1 MKRLF
6 LFIISVLLVLPIFA
20 AKKEKVQQVD
30 SLGRK
35 VKTGWTFGALP
46 SVAFDADL
54 GFQGGALANIY
65 YYGDGSQYPEYIHSL
80 YAEAAYTTKNYGI
93 FRVNYDSK
101 YLIPNHR
108 LTLDAT
114 YQPDAMCD
122 FYGFNGYQSV
132 YNQDFHKW
140 KKDQTKM
147 GDPALYQSRAF
158 YKYKR
163 DLFRFAADIE
173 GTIWQNI
180 KWNAGLGVLG
190 YMIDEC
196 DIEMLNGKNE
206 FDPNIPLADQK
217 AMNDKVEGMYE
228 KYVKWGLIDQNEA
241 LGGWHPYLRAG
252 LTYDSRDQRTCPT
265 KGIYADA
272 FFTYTAAFNAKYGQ
286 QATAGYN
293 HLQFNFNFR
302 HYVPIYR
309 DRVTFAY
316 RVGTQNNIA
325 GKSPFYMNTYL
336 NTLFIQRVMYEG
348 LGGANSL
355 RGIMRNRILANGFAY
370 ANVELRCKVAKFD
383 IGRQHFYIG
392 LAPFFDLGV
401 ITQPYKLDED
411 AIKKAYAKDV
421 LETTAQALLGEDV
434 VMPLP
439 LSSYFATYK
448 TDYDPL
454 GITTEHLDKS
464 KNYLP
469 HMAAGV
475 GLKAAMNENF
485 VLSVDWAMA
494 LDKQD
499 NAKWANFYIKMGY
512 LF

>member
-1 MKRLF
+1 MKRIF
-6 LFIISVLLVLPIFA
+6 LFIFAAVLAMSMQA
-20 AKKEKVQQVD
+20 AKKDKVQEVD

-35 VKTGWTFGALP
+35 IKTGWNFGALP

-65 YYGDGSQYPEYIHSL
+65 YYGDGSQYPEYIHSI

-108 LTLDAT
+108 LTLDMT

-122 FYGFNGYQSV
+122 FYGFNGYQSI
-132 YNQDFHKW
+132 YNQNFHKW

-147 GDPALYQSRAF
+147 GDPAEYQSRAF

-163 DLFRFAADIE
+163 DLFRFAADME
-173 GTIWQNI
+173 GTIWKNI

-196 DIEMLNGKNE
+196 DIDMLNGKNE
-206 FDPNIPLADQK
+206 FDPSLPLADQK
-217 AMNDKVEGMYE
+217 ALNKNVEGLYE
-228 KYVKWGLIDQNEA
+228 KYVKWGIINPNEA
-241 LGGWHPYLRAG
+241 RGGWHPYLRAG

-265 KGIYADA
+265 RGIYADA

-286 QATAGYN
+286 QADAGYN

-316 RVGTQNNIA
+316 RIGTQNNIA
-325 GKSPFYMNTYL
+325 GSSPFYMNTYL

-370 ANVELRCKVAKFD
+370 ANVELRTKVAKFD

-401 ITQPYKLDED
+401 ITQPYELDEEL
-411 AIKKAYAKDV
+411 IHKAYAEDNDPLK
-421 LETTAQALLGEDV
+421 LTLGD
-434 VMPLP
+434 
-439 LSSYFATYK
+439 YFAVMQTGVSDAQESPLN
-448 TDYDPL
+448 TDL
-454 GITTEHLDKS
+454 V
-464 KNYLP
+464 YLP
-469 HMAAGV
+469 HMAAGL
-475 GLKAAMNENF
+475 GLKVAMNENF

>member
-1 MKRLF
+1 MKRY
-6 LFIISVLLVLPIFA
+6 LVLIFA
-20 AKKEKVQQVD
+20 ALMAISMQAEKKEKVQETD

-35 VKTGWTFGALP
+35 IKKGWNFGALP

-65 YYGDGSQYPEYIHSL
+65 YYGDGSQYPEYIHSI

-101 YLIPNHR
+101 YLIPKHR

-122 FYGFNGYQSV
+122 FYGYNGYQSV
-132 YNQDFHKW
+132 YDQDFHKW
-140 KKDQTKM
+140 KKDQSKM
-147 GDPALYQSRAF
+147 GDVSQYQSRAF

-163 DLFRFAADIE
+163 DIFRFAADME
-173 GTIWQNI
+173 GTIWKNI
-180 KWNAGLGVLG
+180 KWNAGVGILG

-196 DIEMLNGKNE
+196 DIDMLNGKKE
-206 FDPNIPLADQK
+206 YDPNIPLADQK
-217 AMNDKVEGMYE
+217 AMNGEVEGLYE
-228 KYVKWGLIDQNEA
+228 KYEKWGLINPNEA
-241 LGGWHPYLRAG
+241 KGGWHPYLRAG
-252 LTYDSRDQRTCPT
+252 VTYDSRDQRTCPT

-286 QATAGYN
+286 QADAGYN

-302 HYVPIYR
+302 HYVPVYR

-316 RVGTQNNIA
+316 RLGTQNNVA

-370 ANVELRCKVAKFD
+370 ANVELRAKVAKFD

-392 LAPFFDLGV
+392 LAPFFDLGL
-401 ITQPYKLDED
+401 ITQPYDLDFEAVKAAYAVDKDPLKRGLGDYFVLDE
-411 AIKKAYAKDV
+411 
-421 LETTAQALLGEDV
+421 EGN
-434 VMPLP
+434 
-439 LSSYFATYK
+439 
-448 TDYDPL
+448 
-454 GITTEHLDKS
+454 LDNS
-464 KNYLP
+464 LVYML
-469 HMAAGV
+469 HMATGV
-475 GLKAAMNENF
+475 GLKVAMNENF

>member
-1 MKRLF
+1 MKRIIIFAISILF
-6 LFIISVLLVLPIFA
+6 VLPTFA

-35 VKTGWTFGALP
+35 IKTGWNFGVLP

-54 GFQGGALANIY
+54 GFQGGALTNIY
-65 YYGDGSQYPEYIHSL
+65 YYGDGSQYPEYIHSI

-101 YLIPNHR
+101 YLIPKHR

-140 KKDQTKM
+140 KKDPNKM
-147 GDPALYQSRAF
+147 NVADYQSRAF

-173 GTIWQNI
+173 GTIWKNI
-180 KWNAGLGVLG
+180 KWNAGVGVLG
-190 YMIDEC
+190 YMIGEC
-196 DIEMLNGKNE
+196 DIDMLNGKHKYE
-206 FDPNIPLADQK
+206 LGEDGKPTDSK
-217 AMNDKVEGMYE
+217 AMNPAIEGLYE
-228 KYVKWGLIDQNEA
+228 KYVNWGLIKPAEA
-241 LGGWHPYLRAG
+241 KGGWHPYVRLG

-272 FFTYTAAFNAKYGQ
+272 FFTYTAAFGE
-286 QATAGYN
+286 QAAAGYN

-302 HYVPIYR
+302 HYVPVYR

-316 RVGTQNNIA
+316 RIGTQNNIA
-325 GKSPFYMNTYL
+325 GQSPFYMNTYL

-401 ITQPYKLDED
+401 ITQPYELDEE
-411 AIKKAYAKDV
+411 ALNRAYAADSDPLK
-421 LETTAQALLGEDV
+421 
-434 VMPLP
+434 LP
-439 LSSYFATYK
+439 LSSYFATVK
-448 TDYDPL
+448 NCWSET
-454 GITTEHLDKS
+454 GTTTEDIDLTKT
-464 KNYLP
+464 YFP
-469 HMAAGV
+469 HMAAGL

-494 LDKQD
+494 LNPQD

>member
-1 MKRLF
+1 MKRIFIFAISILF
-6 LFIISVLLVLPIFA
+6 VLPISA

-35 VKTGWTFGALP
+35 IKTGWNFGALP

-80 YAEAAYTTKNYGI
+80 YVEAAYTTKRYGI
-93 FRVNYDSK
+93 FRANYDSK
-101 YLIPNHR
+101 YLIPKHR

-140 KKDQTKM
+140 KKDPAKM
-147 GDPALYQSRAF
+147 GVVEDYQSRAF

-173 GTIWQNI
+173 GTIWKNI
-180 KWNAGLGVLG
+180 KWNAGVGVLG

-196 DIEMLNGKNE
+196 DIDMLNGKKNV
-206 FDPNIPLADQK
+206 FDPTLKRYEQK
-217 AMNDKVEGMYE
+217 AMNKDVEGLYE
-228 KYVKWGLIDQNEA
+228 KYVKWGLIDQAEA
-241 LGGWHPYLRAG
+241 QGGWHPYLRAG

-272 FFTYTAAFNAKYGQ
+272 FFTYTAAFGD
-286 QATAGYN
+286 QAAAGYN

-302 HYVPIYR
+302 HYVPVYR

-316 RVGTQNNIA
+316 RIGTQNNIA

-370 ANVELRCKVAKFD
+370 ANVELRCKLVHFD
-383 IGRQHFYIG
+383 IRRQHFYIG
-392 LAPFFDLGV
+392 LAPFFDLGM
-401 ITQPYKLDED
+401 ITQPYELDGTR
-411 AIKKAYAKDV
+411 IQKAY
-421 LETTAQALLGEDV
+421 TADTDPLK
-434 VMPLP
+434 LP
-439 LSSYFATYK
+439 LESYFAMTQSEDNSESLILNSRL
-448 TDYDPL
+448 T
-454 GITTEHLDKS
+454 
-464 KNYLP
+464 YLP

-475 GLKAAMNENF
+475 SLKAAMNENF

>member
-1 MKRLF
+1 MKRIF
-6 LFIISVLLVLPIFA
+6 LFIFVAVLAMSMQA
-20 AKKEKVQQVD
+20 AKKDKVQVTD

-35 VKTGWTFGALP
+35 VKTGWNFGALP

-65 YYGDGSQYPEYIHSL
+65 YYGDGSQYPEYIHSI

-93 FRVNYDSK
+93 FRINYDSK

-108 LTLDAT
+108 LTLDMT

-122 FYGFNGYQSV
+122 FYGYNGYQSI
-132 YNQDFHKW
+132 YNRDLHKW
-140 KKDQTKM
+140 KKDQSKM
-147 GDPALYQSRAF
+147 GDPAEYQSRAF

-163 DLFRFAADIE
+163 DLFRFAADME
-173 GTIWQNI
+173 GTIYKNI

-196 DIEMLNGKNE
+196 DIDMLNGKNE
-206 FDPNIPLADQK
+206 FDPSLPLADQK
-217 AMNDKVEGMYE
+217 AMNDNVEGLYE
-228 KYVKWGLIDQNEA
+228 KYVKWGIIDQAEA
-241 LGGWHPYLRAG
+241 HGGWHPYLRAG

-272 FFTYTAAFNAKYGQ
+272 FFTYTAAFGE

-302 HYVPIYR
+302 HYVPVYR

-370 ANVELRCKVAKFD
+370 ANIELRTKVAKFD
-383 IGRQHFYIG
+383 IGNQHFYIG

-401 ITQPYKLDED
+401 ITQPYELDEA
-411 AIKKAYAKDV
+411 AIKEGYLKDV
-421 LETTAQALLGEDV
+421 AEALLPSHDPNRPVPPLQLGE
-434 VMPLP
+434 
-439 LSSYFATYK
+439 YFA
-448 TDYDPL
+448 
-454 GITTEHLDKS
+454 LDEEGHIDQS
-464 KNYLP
+464 KVYMP
-469 HMAAGV
+469 HMAAGL
-475 GLKAAMNENF
+475 GLKVAMNENF

-494 LDKQD
+494 LNKQD

>member
-1 MKRLF
+1 MKRIFIFAISILF
-6 LFIISVLLVLPIFA
+6 VLPISA

-35 VKTGWTFGALP
+35 IKTGWNFGALP

-80 YAEAAYTTKNYGI
+80 YVEAAYTTKRYGI
-93 FRVNYDSK
+93 FRANYDSK
-101 YLIPNHR
+101 YLIPKHR

-140 KKDQTKM
+140 KKDPAKM
-147 GDPALYQSRAF
+147 GVVQDYQSRAF

-173 GTIWQNI
+173 GTIWKNI
-180 KWNAGLGVLG
+180 KWNAGVGVLG

-196 DIEMLNGKNE
+196 DIDMLNGKKNV
-206 FDPNIPLADQK
+206 FDPNAERYAQK
-217 AMNDKVEGMYE
+217 AMDKNIEGMYE
-228 KYVKWGLIDQNEA
+228 KYVKWCLIDQAEA
-241 LGGWHPYLRAG
+241 QGGWHPYLRAG

-272 FFTYTAAFNAKYGQ
+272 FFTYTAAFGD
-286 QATAGYN
+286 QAAAGYN

-302 HYVPIYR
+302 HYVPVYR

-316 RVGTQNNIA
+316 RIGTQNNIA

-370 ANVELRCKVAKFD
+370 ANVELRCKLVHFD
-383 IGRQHFYIG
+383 IRRQHFYIG
-392 LAPFFDLGV
+392 LAPFFDLGM
-401 ITQPYKLDED
+401 ITQPYELDGTK
-411 AIKKAYAKDV
+411 IQKAY
-421 LETTAQALLGEDV
+421 TADTDPLK
-434 VMPLP
+434 LP
-439 LSSYFATYK
+439 LESYFAMTQSEDNSESLILNSRL
-448 TDYDPL
+448 T
-454 GITTEHLDKS
+454 
-464 KNYLP
+464 YLP

-475 GLKAAMNENF
+475 SLKAAMNENF

>member
-1 MKRLF
+1 MKRIF
-6 LFIISVLLVLPIFA
+6 LFIFVAVLAMSMQA
-20 AKKEKVQQVD
+20 AKKDKVQVTD

-35 VKTGWTFGALP
+35 VKTGWNFGALP

-65 YYGDGSQYPEYIHSL
+65 YYGDGSQYPEYIHSI

-93 FRVNYDSK
+93 FRINYDSK

-108 LTLDAT
+108 LTLDMT

-122 FYGFNGYQSV
+122 FYGYNGYQSI
-132 YNQDFHKW
+132 YNQDLHKW
-140 KKDQTKM
+140 KKDQSKM
-147 GDPALYQSRAF
+147 GDPAEYQSRAF

-163 DLFRFAADIE
+163 DLFRFAADME
-173 GTIWQNI
+173 GTIYKNI

-196 DIEMLNGKNE
+196 DIDMLNGKNE
-206 FDPNIPLADQK
+206 FDPSLPLADQK
-217 AMNDKVEGMYE
+217 AMNDNVEGLYE
-228 KYVKWGLIDQNEA
+228 KYVKWGIIDQAEA
-241 LGGWHPYLRAG
+241 HGGWHPYLRAG

-272 FFTYTAAFNAKYGQ
+272 FFTYTAAFGE

-309 DRVTFAY
+309 DRITFAY

-370 ANVELRCKVAKFD
+370 ANIELRTKVAKFD
-383 IGRQHFYIG
+383 IGNQHFYIG

-401 ITQPYKLDED
+401 ITQPYELDEA
-411 AIKKAYAKDV
+411 AIKEGYLKDV
-421 LETTAQALLGEDV
+421 AEALLPSHDPNRPVPPLQLGE
-434 VMPLP
+434 
-439 LSSYFATYK
+439 YFA
-448 TDYDPL
+448 
-454 GITTEHLDKS
+454 LDEEGHIDQS
-464 KNYLP
+464 KVYMP

-475 GLKAAMNENF
+475 GLKVAMNENF

-494 LDKQD
+494 LNKQD

>member
-1 MKRLF
+1 MKRIF
-6 LFIISVLLVLPIFA
+6 LLIFIAVLAISMHA
-20 AKKEKVQQVD
+20 AKKDKVQEVD

-35 VKTGWTFGALP
+35 IKTGWNFGALP

-54 GFQGGALANIY
+54 GFQGGALANVY
-65 YYGDGSQYPEYIHSL
+65 YYGDGSQYPEYIHSI

-101 YLIPNHR
+101 YLITNHR
-108 LTLDAT
+108 LTLDLT

-122 FYGFNGYQSV
+122 FYGFNGYQSI
-132 YNQDFHKW
+132 YNQNLHKW
-140 KKDQTKM
+140 KKDQSKM
-147 GDPALYQSRAF
+147 GDPAEYQSRAF

-173 GTIWQNI
+173 GTIYKNI

-196 DIEMLNGKNE
+196 DIDMLNGKNE
-206 FDPNIPLADQK
+206 FDPSLPLVDQK
-217 AMNDKVEGMYE
+217 ALNENVEGLYE
-228 KYVKWGLIDQNEA
+228 KYVKWGIIDQNEA
-241 LGGWHPYLRAG
+241 RGGWHPYLRAG
-252 LTYDSRDQRTCPT
+252 LTYDTRDQRTCPT
-265 KGIYADA
+265 RGIYADA

-286 QATAGYN
+286 QAAAGYN

-316 RVGTQNNIA
+316 RLGTQNNMA

-370 ANVELRCKVAKFD
+370 ANVELRTKVAKFD
-383 IGRQHFYIG
+383 IGNQHFYIG
-392 LAPFFDLGV
+392 LAPFFDLGI
-401 ITQPYKLDED
+401 ITQPYELDEA
-411 AIKKAYAKDV
+411 AIKAAYAKDV
-421 LETTAQALLGEDV
+421 IETTAQALLGKDV

-439 LSSYFATYK
+439 FSSYFATTK
-448 TDYDPL
+448 TDTDPL
-454 GITTEHLDKS
+454 GITTEHIDQS
-464 KNYLP
+464 KVYLP
-469 HMAAGV
+469 HMAAGL
-475 GLKAAMNENF
+475 GLKVAMNENF

>member
-1 MKRLF
+1 MKK
-6 LFIISVLLVLPIFA
+6 FILLIFTMFFALTTFA

-35 VKTGWTFGALP
+35 IKTGWNFGALP
-46 SVAFDADL
+46 SVGFDADL
-54 GFQGGALANIY
+54 GFQGGALANVY
-65 YYGDGSQYPEYIHSL
+65 YYGDGSQYPEYIHSI

-93 FRVNYDSK
+93 FRVNFDSK
-101 YLIPNHR
+101 GLIPKHR
-108 LTLDAT
+108 LTIDAT

-122 FYGFNGYQSV
+122 FYGFNGYQSI
-132 YNQDFHKW
+132 YNQSLHKW
-140 KKDQTKM
+140 NKNPNKM
-147 GDPALYQSRAF
+147 NVADYQSRAF

-163 DLFRFAADIE
+163 DLFRFAADVE
-173 GTIWQNI
+173 GTIWKNI

-196 DIEMLNGKNE
+196 NIDMLNGKNE
-206 FDPNIPLADQK
+206 FDPNIPLGEQK
-217 AMNDKVEGMYE
+217 AMDKDIQGLYE
-228 KYVKWGLIDQNEA
+228 KYIKWGLIDQSEA
-241 LGGWHPYLRAG
+241 KGGWHPYLRAG
-252 LTYDSRDQRTCPT
+252 LTYDSRNMRTCPT

-272 FFTYTAAFNAKYGQ
+272 FFTYTAAFGE

-302 HYVPIYR
+302 HYVPVYR

-316 RVGTQNNIA
+316 RIGTQNNIA
-325 GKSPFYMNTYL
+325 GQSPFYMNTYL

-383 IGRQHFYIG
+383 IGRQQFYIG

-401 ITQPYKLDED
+401 ITQPYELDEE
-411 AIKKAYAKDV
+411 ALNRAYAADTDPLK
-421 LETTAQALLGEDV
+421 
-434 VMPLP
+434 LP
-439 LSSYFATYK
+439 LSSYFATVK
-448 TDYDPL
+448 NCWRET
-454 GITTEHLDKS
+454 GTTTEDIDLTKT
-464 KNYLP
+464 YFP
-469 HMAAGV
+469 HMAAGL

>member
-1 MKRLF
+1 MKRCIVFIFVALF
-6 LFIISVLLVLPIFA
+6 AITSQA
-20 AKKEKVQQVD
+20 ARKDKVQATD

-35 VKTGWTFGALP
+35 IKRGWNFGALP

-65 YYGDGSQYPEYIHSL
+65 YYGDGSQYPEYIHSI
-80 YAEAAYTTKNYGI
+80 YAEAVYTTKNYGI

-101 YLIPNHR
+101 YLIPKHR

-122 FYGFNGYQSV
+122 FYGYNGYQSV
-132 YNQDFHKW
+132 YDQDFHKW
-140 KKDQTKM
+140 KKDKSKM
-147 GDPALYQSRAF
+147 GDVAQYQSRAF

-173 GTIWQNI
+173 GTIWKNI

-196 DIEMLNGKNE
+196 DIDMLNGKKKY
-206 FDPNIPLADQK
+206 DPNIPLADQK
-217 AMNDKVEGMYE
+217 AMNDQIEGLYE
-228 KYVKWGLIDQNEA
+228 KYEKWGLIDPNESK
-241 LGGWHPYLRAG
+241 GGWHPYLRAG

-286 QATAGYN
+286 QADAGYN

-316 RVGTQNNIA
+316 RIGTQNNIA

-370 ANVELRCKVAKFD
+370 TNIELRAKVAKFD

-392 LAPFFDLGV
+392 LAPFFDLGL
-401 ITQPYKLDED
+401 ITQPYELDFQ
-411 AIKKAYAKDV
+411 AVKAAYMVDK
-421 LETTAQALLGEDV
+421 
-434 VMPLP
+434 
-439 LSSYFATYK
+439 
-448 TDYDPL
+448 DPL
-454 GITTEHLDKS
+454 KRELSDYFVLDKEGNLDKS
-464 KNYLP
+464 QVYLP
-469 HMAAGV
+469 HMAAGM
-475 GLKAAMNENF
+475 GLKVAMNENF
-485 VLSVDWAMA
+485 VLSVDWAMS
-494 LDKQD
+494 LNKQD

>member
-1 MKRLF
+1 MKRYILF
-6 LFIISVLLVLPIFA
+6 YFLIMLALCVQA
-20 AKKEKVQQVD
+20 AKKEKVQETD

-35 VKTGWTFGALP
+35 IKTGWNFGALP

-65 YYGDGSQYPEYIHSL
+65 YYGDGSQYPEYIHSI

-93 FRVNYDSK
+93 FRINYDSK

-122 FYGFNGYQSV
+122 FYGYNGYQSI
-132 YNQDFHKW
+132 YNQNLHKW
-140 KKDQTKM
+140 KKDQSKM
-147 GDPALYQSRAF
+147 ENPDEYQSRAF

-163 DLFRFAADIE
+163 DLFRFAADME
-173 GTIWQNI
+173 GTIYKNI

-196 DIEMLNGKNE
+196 DIDMLNGKNE
-206 FDPNIPLADQK
+206 FDPNTPLADQK
-217 AMNDKVEGMYE
+217 AMNDQIEGLYE
-228 KYVKWGLIDQNEA
+228 KYVKWGIIDPNEA
-241 LGGWHPYLRAG
+241 NGGWHPYLRVG

-265 KGIYADA
+265 RGIYADA

-316 RVGTQNNIA
+316 RLGTQNNIA
-325 GKSPFYMNTYL
+325 GNSPFYMNTYL

-370 ANVELRCKVAKFD
+370 ANVELRTKVAKFD
-383 IGRQHFYIG
+383 IGKQHFYIG

-401 ITQPYKLDED
+401 ITQPYELDGT
-411 AIKKAYAKDV
+411 AIQKAYAADNDPLK
-421 LETTAQALLGEDV
+421 
-434 VMPLP
+434 LP
-439 LSSYFATYK
+439 LDGYFSMRESE
-448 TDYDPL
+448 DDSNFFIL
-454 GITTEHLDKS
+454 NSKS
-464 KNYLP
+464 TYLP
-469 HMAAGV
+469 HMAAGL
-475 GLKAAMNENF
+475 GLKVAMNENF

-494 LDKQD
+494 LNKQD

>member
-1 MKRLF
+1 MKRIF
-6 LFIISVLLVLPIFA
+6 LFISVAVLAMSMHA
-20 AKKEKVQQVD
+20 AKKDKVQEVD

-35 VKTGWTFGALP
+35 IKTGWNFGALP

-65 YYGDGSQYPEYIHSL
+65 YYGDGSQYPEYIHSI

-93 FRVNYDSK
+93 FRINYDST

-108 LTLDAT
+108 LTLDMT

-122 FYGFNGYQSV
+122 FYGYNGYQSI

-140 KKDQTKM
+140 KKDPAKM
-147 GDPALYQSRAF
+147 GVLEEYQSRAF

-163 DLFRFAADIE
+163 DLFRFAADME
-173 GTIWQNI
+173 GTIWKNI

-196 DIEMLNGKNE
+196 DIAMLNGKKNVYNPE
-206 FDPNIPLADQK
+206 LKRYEQK
-217 AMNDKVEGMYE
+217 AMNANVEGLYE
-228 KYVKWGLIDQNEA
+228 KYVKWGLINPAEA
-241 LGGWHPYLRAG
+241 NGGWHPYLRAG

-272 FFTYTAAFNAKYGQ
+272 FFTYTAAFGE

-302 HYVPIYR
+302 HYVPVYR

-370 ANVELRCKVAKFD
+370 ANVELRTKVAKFD
-383 IGRQHFYIG
+383 IGKQHFYIG

-401 ITQPYKLDED
+401 ITQPYELDEA
-411 AIKKAYAKDV
+411 AIKEGYLKDV
-421 LETTAQALLGEDV
+421 AEALLPSHDPNRPVPPLQLGE
-434 VMPLP
+434 
-439 LSSYFATYK
+439 YFA
-448 TDYDPL
+448 
-454 GITTEHLDKS
+454 LDEEGHIDQS
-464 KNYLP
+464 KVYMP

-475 GLKAAMNENF
+475 GLKVAMNENF

>member
-1 MKRLF
+1 MKK
-6 LFIISVLLVLPIFA
+6 FILLIFTLLLSFSTFA
-20 AKKEKVQQVD
+20 AKKDKVQQVD

-35 VKTGWTFGALP
+35 IKTGWNFGALP
-46 SVAFDADL
+46 SVAFDVDL

-80 YAEAAYTTKNYGI
+80 YAEAAYTTKHYGI
-93 FRVNYDSK
+93 FRINYDSK
-101 YLIPNHR
+101 YLIPKHR

-122 FYGFNGYQSV
+122 FYGFNGYQST
-132 YNQDFHKW
+132 YNPQYHNWAADLDKSI
-140 KKDQTKM
+140 
-147 GDPALYQSRAF
+147 PYQSRAY

-173 GTIWQNI
+173 GTIWNKF

-196 DIEMLNGKNE
+196 DINMLNGNNKYEIDPETNE
-206 FDPNIPLADQK
+206 PTDPKAMNPSIEGLYEKYEKWGIFDPNE
-217 AMNDKVEGMYE
+217 VH
-228 KYVKWGLIDQNEA
+228 
-241 LGGWHPYLRAG
+241 GGWHPYVRLG
-252 LTYDSRDQRTCPT
+252 VTYDSRDQRTCPT

-272 FFTYTAAFNAKYGQ
+272 FFTYTAAFNAAYGQ
-286 QATAGYN
+286 QATAGFN

-302 HYVPIYR
+302 HYVPVYR

-316 RVGTQNNIA
+316 RIGIQNNIA

-370 ANVELRCKVAKFD
+370 ANVEFRCKVARFD

-392 LAPFFDLGV
+392 LAPFFDLGL
-401 ITQPYKLDED
+401 ITQPYELDDEKIKLAYEADTD
-411 AIKKAYAKDV
+411 ANK
-421 LETTAQALLGEDV
+421 
-434 VMPLP
+434 MPLV
-439 LSSYFATYK
+439 T
-448 TDYDPL
+448 
-454 GITTEHLDKS
+454 
-464 KNYLP
+464 
-469 HMAAGV
+469 
-475 GLKAAMNENF
+475 
-485 VLSVDWAMA
+485 
-494 LDKQD
+494 
-499 NAKWANFYIKMGY
+499 
-512 LF
+512 

>member
-1 MKRLF
+1 MKK
-6 LFIISVLLVLPIFA
+6 FILLIFTMFFALTTFA

-35 VKTGWTFGALP
+35 IKTGWNFGVLP

-54 GFQGGALANIY
+54 GFQGGALTNIY

-140 KKDQTKM
+140 KKDQSKM

-302 HYVPIYR
+302 HYVPVYR

-392 LAPFFDLGV
+392 LAPFFDLGI
-401 ITQPYKLDED
+401 ITQPYELDED

-421 LETTAQALLGEDV
+421 IESAALNLLGEEV
-434 VMPLP
+434 VMPLE
-439 LSSYFATYK
+439 LGEYFA
-448 TDYDPL
+448 
-454 GITTEHLDKS
+454 LDNDGNFDQS
-464 KNYLP
+464 RVYVP

-475 GLKAAMNENF
+475 GLKAAMTENF

>member
-6 LFIISVLLVLPIFA
+6 VFIISALLVMPIFA

-35 VKTGWTFGALP
+35 IKTGWNFGALP

-65 YYGDGSQYPEYIHSL
+65 YYGDGKQYPEYIHSI

-122 FYGFNGYQSV
+122 FYGFNGYQSI
-132 YNQDFHKW
+132 YNQNFHKW
-140 KKDQTKM
+140 KKDPTKM
-147 GDPALYQSRAF
+147 GVLEDYQSRAF

-163 DLFRFAADIE
+163 DLFRFAADVE

-196 DIEMLNGKNE
+196 DIDMLNGKKNV
-206 FDPNIPLADQK
+206 FDPNTDRYAQK
-217 AMNDKVEGMYE
+217 AMNKNVEGLYE
-228 KYVKWGLIDQNEA
+228 KYVKWGLIDQAEA
-241 LGGWHPYLRAG
+241 NGGWHPYLRAG

-272 FFTYTAAFNAKYGQ
+272 FFTYTAAFGE
-286 QATAGYN
+286 QAEAGYN

-302 HYVPIYR
+302 HYVPVYR
-309 DRVTFAY
+309 DRLTFAY
-316 RVGTQNNIA
+316 RIGTQNNIA

-370 ANVELRCKVAKFD
+370 ANIELRAKVAKFD
-383 IGRQHFYIG
+383 IGKQHFYIG
-392 LAPFFDLGV
+392 LAPFFDLGL
-401 ITQPYKLDED
+401 ITQLYKLKEAEIKEKHLVDYIESNIVSLVDPSVVPTMSLDQYFTLD
-411 AIKKAYAKDV
+411 ADGNID
-421 LETTAQALLGEDV
+421 Q
-434 VMPLP
+434 
-439 LSSYFATYK
+439 
-448 TDYDPL
+448 
-454 GITTEHLDKS
+454 S
-464 KNYLP
+464 KVYLP
-469 HMAAGV
+469 HMAAGL
-475 GLKAAMNENF
+475 GLKVAMNENF

-494 LDKQD
+494 LNPQD

>member
-1 MKRLF
+1 MKRIFIFAISILF
-6 LFIISVLLVLPIFA
+6 VLPTFA

-35 VKTGWTFGALP
+35 IKTGWNFGVLP

-54 GFQGGALANIY
+54 GFQGGALTNIY
-65 YYGDGSQYPEYIHSL
+65 YYGDGSQYPEYIHSI

-101 YLIPNHR
+101 YLIPKHR

-122 FYGFNGYQSV
+122 FYGFNGYQSI
-132 YNQDFHKW
+132 YNQSLHKW
-140 KKDQTKM
+140 NKNPEKM
-147 GDPALYQSRAF
+147 DVDTYQSRAF

-163 DLFRFAADIE
+163 NLFRFAADIE
-173 GTIWQNI
+173 GTIWKNI
-180 KWNAGLGVLG
+180 KWNAGVGVLG
-190 YMIDEC
+190 YMIGEC
-196 DIEMLNGKNE
+196 DIDMLNGKHKYE
-206 FDPNIPLADQK
+206 LGEDGKPTDSK
-217 AMNDKVEGMYE
+217 AMNPAIEGLYE
-228 KYVKWGLIDQNEA
+228 KYVNWGLIKTAEA
-241 LGGWHPYLRAG
+241 KGGWHPYVRLG

-272 FFTYTAAFNAKYGQ
+272 FFTYTAAFGE
-286 QATAGYN
+286 QAAAGYN

-302 HYVPIYR
+302 HYVPVYR

-316 RVGTQNNIA
+316 RIGTQNNIA
-325 GKSPFYMNTYL
+325 GQSPFYMNTYL

-401 ITQPYKLDED
+401 ITQPYELDEKLIND
-411 AIKKAYAKDV
+411 AYAEDKD
-421 LETTAQALLGEDV
+421 ANK
-434 VMPLP
+434 LP
-439 LSSYFATYK
+439 LNNYFAMKDGKIDQSRVYM
-448 TDYDPL
+448 
-454 GITTEHLDKS
+454 
-464 KNYLP
+464 P
-469 HMAAGV
+469 HMAAGL

-494 LDKQD
+494 LDPQD

>member
-1 MKRLF
+1 MKKLI
-6 LFIISVLLVLPIFA
+6 LLISALVVVFSAQA
-20 AKKEKVQQVD
+20 AKKDKVQVTD

-35 VKTGWTFGALP
+35 VKTGWNFGALP

-65 YYGDGSQYPEYIHSL
+65 YYGDGSQYPEYIHSI

-108 LTLDAT
+108 LTLDLT

-122 FYGFNGYQSV
+122 FYGFNGYQSI
-132 YNQDFHKW
+132 YNQNLHKW
-140 KKDQTKM
+140 KKDQSKM
-147 GDPALYQSRAF
+147 GDPAEYQSRAF

-173 GTIWQNI
+173 GTIYKNI
-180 KWNAGLGVLG
+180 KWNAGLGILG

-196 DIEMLNGKNE
+196 DIDMLNGKNE
-206 FDPNIPLADQK
+206 FDPNTPLADQK
-217 AMNDKVEGMYE
+217 AMNENVEGLYE
-228 KYVKWGLIDQNEA
+228 KYVKWGIIDQNEA
-241 LGGWHPYLRAG
+241 RGGWHPYLRAG
-252 LTYDSRDQRTCPT
+252 VTYDSRDQRTCPT
-265 KGIYADA
+265 RGIYADA

-286 QATAGYN
+286 QAAAGYN

-370 ANVELRCKVAKFD
+370 ANVELRTKVAKFD
-383 IGRQHFYIG
+383 IGNQHFYIG

-401 ITQPYKLDED
+401 ITQPYELDEA
-411 AIKKAYAKDV
+411 AIKEGYLKDV
-421 LETTAQALLGEDV
+421 AEALLPSQDPNRPVPPLQLGE
-434 VMPLP
+434 
-439 LSSYFATYK
+439 YFA
-448 TDYDPL
+448 
-454 GITTEHLDKS
+454 LDEEGHIDQS
-464 KNYLP
+464 KVYMP
-469 HMAAGV
+469 HMAAGLGV
-475 GLKAAMNENF
+475 KIAMNENF
-485 VLSVDWAMA
+485 VFSVDWAMA

>member
-1 MKRLF
+1 MKRIF
-6 LFIISVLLVLPIFA
+6 LFIFAAVLAMSMQA
-20 AKKEKVQQVD
+20 AKKDKVQEVD

-35 VKTGWTFGALP
+35 IKTGWNFGALP

-65 YYGDGSQYPEYIHSL
+65 YYGDGSQYPEYIHSI

-108 LTLDAT
+108 LTLDMT

-122 FYGFNGYQSV
+122 FYGFNGYQSI
-132 YNQDFHKW
+132 YNQNFHKW

-147 GDPALYQSRAF
+147 GDPAEYQSRAF

-163 DLFRFAADIE
+163 DLFRFAADME
-173 GTIWQNI
+173 GTIWKNI

-196 DIEMLNGKNE
+196 DIDMLNGKNE
-206 FDPNIPLADQK
+206 FDPSLPLADQK
-217 AMNDKVEGMYE
+217 ALNENVEGLYE
-228 KYVKWGLIDQNEA
+228 KYVKWGIINPNEA
-241 LGGWHPYLRAG
+241 RGGWHPYLRAG

-265 KGIYADA
+265 RGIYADA

-286 QATAGYN
+286 QADAGYN

-316 RVGTQNNIA
+316 RIGTQNNIA
-325 GKSPFYMNTYL
+325 GSSPFYMNTYL

-370 ANVELRCKVAKFD
+370 ANVELRTKVAKFD

-401 ITQPYKLDED
+401 ITQPYELDEEL
-411 AIKKAYAKDV
+411 IHKAYAEDNDPLK
-421 LETTAQALLGEDV
+421 LTLGD
-434 VMPLP
+434 
-439 LSSYFATYK
+439 YFAVMQTGVSDAQESPLN
-448 TDYDPL
+448 TDL
-454 GITTEHLDKS
+454 V
-464 KNYLP
+464 YLP
-469 HMAAGV
+469 HMAAGL
-475 GLKAAMNENF
+475 GLKVAMNENF

>member
-6 LFIISVLLVLPIFA
+6 LFIISVLLVMPILA

-35 VKTGWTFGALP
+35 IKTGWNFGALP
-46 SVAFDADL
+46 SVGFDADL
-54 GFQGGALANIY
+54 GFQGGALANVY
-65 YYGDGSQYPEYIHSL
+65 YYGDGSQYPEYIHSI

-93 FRVNYDSK
+93 FRVNFDSK
-101 YLIPNHR
+101 GLIPKHR
-108 LTLDAT
+108 LTIDAT

-140 KKDQTKM
+140 KKDPNKM
-147 GDPALYQSRAF
+147 NVADYQSRAF

-163 DLFRFAADIE
+163 DLFRFAADVE
-173 GTIWQNI
+173 GTIWKDI

-196 DIEMLNGKNE
+196 NIDMLNGKNE
-206 FDPNIPLADQK
+206 FDPNIPLGEQK
-217 AMNDKVEGMYE
+217 AMNKEIEGVYE
-228 KYVKWGLIDQNEA
+228 KYIKWGLIDQAEA
-241 LGGWHPYLRAG
+241 RGGWHPYLRAG
-252 LTYDSRDQRTCPT
+252 LTYDSRNMRTCPT

-286 QATAGYN
+286 QADAGYN

-302 HYVPIYR
+302 HYVPVYQ
-309 DRVTFAY
+309 DRVIFAY
-316 RVGTQNNIA
+316 RLGVQNNIA
-325 GKSPFYMNTYL
+325 GKSPFYMNSYL

-370 ANVELRCKVAKFD
+370 ANVELRTKVAKFD

-401 ITQPYKLDED
+401 ITQPYELNEVKIRTLYDKDCVETAAKISKGENAVMPMDFDKYFKLDENGNID
-411 AIKKAYAKDV
+411 QSEVY
-421 LETTAQALLGEDV
+421 
-434 VMPLP
+434 M
-439 LSSYFATYK
+439 
-448 TDYDPL
+448 
-454 GITTEHLDKS
+454 
-464 KNYLP
+464 P
-469 HMAAGV
+469 HMAAGL
-475 GLKAAMNENF
+475 GLKIAMNENF

-494 LDKQD
+494 LDPRD

>member
-1 MKRLF
+1 MKRIFVL
-6 LFIISVLLVLPIFA
+6 ISAALVAMSISA

-35 VKTGWTFGALP
+35 IKTGWNFGVLP

-54 GFQGGALANIY
+54 GFQGGALTNIY

-140 KKDQTKM
+140 KKDQSKM

-302 HYVPIYR
+302 HYVPVYR

-401 ITQPYKLDED
+401 ITQPYELDEVEIRKLYAEDCVKTAEKISKGENAVMPMDFDKYFKLDEKGNID
-411 AIKKAYAKDV
+411 
-421 LETTAQALLGEDV
+421 Q
-434 VMPLP
+434 
-439 LSSYFATYK
+439 
-448 TDYDPL
+448 
-454 GITTEHLDKS
+454 S
-464 KNYLP
+464 KVYMP

>member
-1 MKRLF
+1 MKRYI
-6 LFIISVLLVLPIFA
+6 LFIFATLFAISLQA
-20 AKKEKVQQVD
+20 AKKEKVQETD

-35 VKTGWTFGALP
+35 IKKGWNFGALP

-65 YYGDGSQYPEYIHSL
+65 YYGDGSQYPEYIHSI

-101 YLIPNHR
+101 YLIPKHR

-122 FYGFNGYQSV
+122 FYGYNGYQSV
-132 YNQDFHKW
+132 YDQDFHKW
-140 KKDQTKM
+140 KKDQSKM
-147 GDPALYQSRAF
+147 GDVSQYQSRAF

-163 DLFRFAADIE
+163 DIFRFAADME
-173 GTIWQNI
+173 GTIWKNI
-180 KWNAGLGVLG
+180 KWNAGIGVLG

-196 DIEMLNGKNE
+196 DIDMLNGKKKY
-206 FDPNIPLADQK
+206 DPNILLADQK
-217 AMNDKVEGMYE
+217 ALNDQVEGLYE
-228 KYVKWGLIDQNEA
+228 KYEKWGLIDKNEA
-241 LGGWHPYLRAG
+241 KGGWHPYLRAG

-265 KGIYADA
+265 KGVYADA

-286 QATAGYN
+286 QAEAGYN

-302 HYVPIYR
+302 HYVPVYR

-316 RVGTQNNIA
+316 RLGTQNNVA

-370 ANVELRCKVAKFD
+370 ANVELRAKVAKFD
-383 IGRQHFYIG
+383 IGKQHFYIG
-392 LAPFFDLGV
+392 LAPFFDLGL
-401 ITQPYKLDED
+401 ITQPYDLDFEAVKAAHAVDSDPMKRGLGDYFVLDE
-411 AIKKAYAKDV
+411 
-421 LETTAQALLGEDV
+421 EGN
-434 VMPLP
+434 
-439 LSSYFATYK
+439 
-448 TDYDPL
+448 
-454 GITTEHLDKS
+454 LDNS
-464 KNYLP
+464 LVYMP
-469 HMAAGV
+469 HMATGV
-475 GLKAAMNENF
+475 GLKVAMNENF
-485 VLSVDWAMA
+485 VLSVDWAMS
-494 LDKQD
+494 LNKQD

>member
-1 MKRLF
+1 MKRILV
-6 LFIISVLLVLPIFA
+6 FILSALIVMPIFA
-20 AKKEKVQQVD
+20 AKKDKKQEVD

-35 VKTGWTFGALP
+35 IKTGWNFGVLP

-54 GFQGGALANIY
+54 GFQGGALTNIY

-101 YLIPNHR
+101 YLIPKHR

-122 FYGFNGYQSV
+122 FYGFNGYQSI

-140 KKDQTKM
+140 KKDPSKM

-196 DIEMLNGKNE
+196 DIDMLNSKNK
-206 FDPNIPLADQK
+206 FDPSIPMAEQK
-217 AMNDKVEGMYE
+217 AMNDKVEGLYE
-228 KYVKWGLIDQNEA
+228 KYVKWGLIKQAEA
-241 LGGWHPYLRAG
+241 KGGWHPYLRAG

-272 FFTYTAAFNAKYGQ
+272 FFTYTAAFNAQYGQ
-286 QATAGYN
+286 QAAAGYN

-316 RVGTQNNIA
+316 RLGTQNNIA

-370 ANVELRCKVAKFD
+370 ANIELRCKVAKFD

-401 ITQPYKLDED
+401 ITQPYALDED
-411 AIKKAYAKDV
+411 AINKAYAKDV
-421 LETTAQALLGEDV
+421 LEAVLPTPSEDRPV
-434 VMPLP
+434 APLP
-439 LSSYFATYK
+439 LADYFA
-448 TDYDPL
+448 
-454 GITTEHLDKS
+454 LDENGQLDQS
-464 KNYLP
+464 RVYMP

-475 GLKAAMNENF
+475 GLKVAMNENF

>member
-1 MKRLF
+1 MKRIF
-6 LFIISVLLVLPIFA
+6 LFTIALVVALSTQA
-20 AKKEKVQQVD
+20 AKKEKKQEVD

-35 VKTGWTFGALP
+35 IKTGWNFGALP

-65 YYGDGSQYPEYIHSL
+65 YYGDGSQYPEYIHSI

-140 KKDQTKM
+140 KKDQSKM
-147 GDPALYQSRAF
+147 GDPTLYQSRAF

-163 DLFRFAADIE
+163 DLFRFAADVE
-173 GTIWQNI
+173 GTIWKNI
-180 KWNAGLGVLG
+180 KWNAGIGVLG

-196 DIEMLNGKNE
+196 DIDMLNGKNE
-206 FDPNIPLADQK
+206 FDPTLPLADQK
-217 AMNDKVEGMYE
+217 AMNKNIEGLYE
-228 KYVKWGLIDQNEA
+228 KYVKWGIINPNEA
-241 LGGWHPYLRAG
+241 HGGWHPYLRAG
-252 LTYDSRDQRTCPT
+252 ITYDSRDQRTCPT

-286 QATAGYN
+286 QAAAGYN

-302 HYVPIYR
+302 HYVPVYK

-316 RVGTQNNIA
+316 RIGTQNNIA

-336 NTLFIQRVMYEG
+336 NTVFIQRVMYEG

-370 ANVELRCKVAKFD
+370 ANIELRAKVVKFD
-383 IGRQHFYIG
+383 IGKQHFYIG
-392 LAPFFDLGV
+392 LAPFFDLG
-401 ITQPYKLDED
+401 K
-411 AIKKAYAKDV
+411 
-421 LETTAQALLGEDV
+421 
-434 VMPLP
+434 
-439 LSSYFATYK
+439 SS
-448 TDYDPL
+448 D
-454 GITTEHLDKS
+454 
-464 KNYLP
+464 
-469 HMAAGV
+469 
-475 GLKAAMNENF
+475 
-485 VLSVDWAMA
+485 
-494 LDKQD
+494 
-499 NAKWANFYIKMGY
+499 
-512 LF
+512 

>member
-1 MKRLF
+1 M
-6 LFIISVLLVLPIFA
+6 ISVLFTLTSFA
-20 AKKEKVQQVD
+20 AKKEKVQEVD

-35 VKTGWTFGALP
+35 IKTGWNFGALP

-65 YYGDGSQYPEYIHSL
+65 YYGDGSQYPEYIHSI

-108 LTLDAT
+108 LTLDMT

-122 FYGFNGYQSV
+122 FYGYNGYQSI
-132 YNQDFHKW
+132 YNQNLHKW
-140 KKDQTKM
+140 KKDQSKM
-147 GDPALYQSRAF
+147 GNPDEYQSRAF

-163 DLFRFAADIE
+163 DLFRFAADME
-173 GTIWQNI
+173 GTIWKNI
-180 KWNAGLGVLG
+180 KWNAGIGVLG

-196 DIEMLNGKNE
+196 NIDMLNGKNE

-217 AMNDKVEGMYE
+217 AMNENIEGLYE
-228 KYVKWGLIDQNEA
+228 KYVKWGIIDPNEA
-241 LGGWHPYLRAG
+241 NGGWHPYLRAG

-272 FFTYTAAFNAKYGQ
+272 FFTYTAAFNAKYGM
-286 QATAGYN
+286 QADAGYN

-302 HYVPIYR
+302 HYVPVYR

-316 RVGTQNNIA
+316 RLGTQNNIA
-325 GKSPFYMNTYL
+325 GNSPFYMNTYL

-370 ANVELRCKVAKFD
+370 ANVELRAKVAKFD
-383 IGRQHFYIG
+383 IGKQHFYIG

-411 AIKKAYAKDV
+411 KIMAAHLKDYV
-421 LETTAQALLGEDV
+421 ETNTLAALGADV
-434 VMPLP
+434 APTLP

-448 TDYDPL
+448 TDDNAL
-454 GITTEHLDKS
+454 GITTEHIDNS
-464 KNYLP
+464 KIYLP
-469 HMAAGV
+469 HMAAGL
-475 GLKAAMNENF
+475 GLKVAMNENF

-494 LDKQD
+494 LNKQD